1 MNEEA
6 RREADIFKGFFSL
19 FLHYH
24 YLPLSPPFFYFL
36 SEIRL
41 FISFTIKTLRFDR
54 ACAVDSH
61 ASSIFWGQNRVQR
74 CLKYSNVCNN
84 KIYC

>member
-1 MNEEA
+1 MKRA
-6 RREADIFKGFFSL
+6 RKEADTFKGFFPL
-19 FLHYH
+19 FLY

-61 ASSIFWGQNRVQR
+61 ASSIFWGQNLVQR
-74 CLKYSNVCNN
+74 CLKHINVSNN

>member
-1 MNEEA
+1 MNGEA
-6 RREADIFKGFFSL
+6 RKEADTFKGFLSL
-19 FLHYH
+19 FLYS
-24 YLPLSPPFFYFL
+24 LPLLSPSFFYFL

-61 ASSIFWGQNRVQR
+61 ASSIFWGQNLVQR
-74 CLKYSNVCNN
+74 CLKYSNVSNN